1 MESIFC
7 PDSRAHVTS
16 WVGAG
21 VGKGAKCPSCVVV
34 QITAP
39 GPIPPPACVYCEE
52 KKNVFG
58 ITVCRNCS
66 QMPPDVIANLT
77 KGTPKPPLKTFR
89 TMLNGLGE
97 FFYEHI
103 CTAID
108 YRPAASEAEAVAAP
122 QDDSRVQKL
131 EILLEQRGKEVEHLT
146 QENQQLREQL
156 TRATAKTSPAKPA
169 GKQVPET
176 KPAPEVA
183 PELSQLSALGTL
195 LEKFDKQQAQTREV
209 SQENGVLSEQVRS
222 LTERLATEEA
232 LRAQAEAALQELSP
246 TGPAA
251 TTTPHLTHAHA
262 SGSSHET
269 AISLASVIPLLN
281 ELQVGDSRLNTKSLE
296 SFLSIVEL
304 GIRQPA
310 KAAQVRKAMK
320 TCVRVARLVGASKA
334 VTFFGQAIKR
344 KLEEDPEQCLR
355 LVHDLKRIYLKV
367 EKEEGSGGLMKE
379 ILLKLEGDS
388 TAFDGTVRV
397 IGYLSEV
404 LPPSQLTELTQAL
417 FHFLGNPSEETKEWL
432 DALSVIPLQWEEQYR
447 EKAVQGIRKL
457 MAAVIKMNFDAAC
470 LQLLQILNTYTHAD
484 PEPLFI
490 FISRASEALRSERPP
505 IHVQTLVTKLFIFL
519 QLEVSPE
526 MSKELDHKSFAA
538 LRVYFTSDTNRETV
552 ALLMCILM
560 ALEKSTHSGLTWLY
574 GDGKAGPVE
583 HALKLLRLMQESGTE
598 LVASAEVA
606 DKFFSSFTSVQGLTA
621 AESLVFIKAT
631 GHLCEA
637 KPTKAQAIVESLTD
651 MMSNAAAHPFVN
663 EIAQLSDINE
673 AKGHLVETRKL
684 LNTVRRFPTDAVL
697 PTARFLANTILQL
710 RKAGTTV
717 PILTRKLKMVLLDK
731 TNNLKQMLAAI
742 RPLMK
747 SEEAAPSLVLKMI
760 ELLPEQPDDQV
771 HLLSFV
777 GDLANSLASFALI
790 SNETAIHFCEDAVL
804 PCFATENVNLLV
816 MMHAQLQAAKTN
828 YLVEMLRNVKRKFTT
843 LDIYEQCM
851 LPSLQPDALRI
862 FDCARLEAKTIRL
875 EQMIKVDTS
884 SSYAFVDEGGIICCG
899 GSDSSGAKNAS
910 ASRAS
915 SVRPR
920 IGLLPTELHRKGGT
934 PPQHARR
941 PQLPRPPL
949 LLQVQRPLRLRRQ
962 FPARRQT

>member
-21 VGKGAKCPSCVVV
+21 AGKGAKCPSCVVV

-39 GPIPPPACVYCEE
+39 GPVNPPACVYCEE
-52 KKNVFG
+52 KKNVFN

-66 QMPPDVIANLT
+66 QMPPDVIATVT

-97 FFYEHI
+97 YFYEHL
-103 CTAID
+103 CTSID
-108 YRPAASEAEAVAAP
+108 YKPPPPEAVAVETA
-122 QDDSRVQKL
+122 QDDSQVQKL
-131 EILLEQRGKEVEHLT
+131 ELLLEQRGKEVEHLT
-146 QENQQLREQL
+146 QEIQQLRDQL
-156 TRATAKTSPAKPA
+156 TRATAKTTPSKPSA
-169 GKQVPET
+169 KQVPES
-176 KPAPEVA
+176 KSAPEVA
-183 PELSQLSALGTL
+183 PELSQLSALNSL
-195 LEKFDKQQAQTREV
+195 LEKFEKQQAQIQEV
-209 SQENGVLSEQVRS
+209 SRENGVLSEQVRALS
-222 LTERLATEEA
+222 ERLADEEA
-232 LRAQAEAALQELSP
+232 NRATAGFQGSVAAP
-246 TGPAA
+246 
-251 TTTPHLTHAHA
+251 PHVHHTSA
-262 SGSSHET
+262 SSYDT
-269 AISLASVIPLLN
+269 ALSLASVMPLLN
-281 ELQVGDSRLNTKSLE
+281 ELQLGDSRLNTKSTE
-296 SFLSIVEL
+296 SFLSIAEL
-304 GIRQPA
+304 GIREPA
-310 KAAQVRKAMK
+310 KVAHVRKAMK
-320 TCVRVARLVGASKA
+320 TCVRIARLVGASKA
-334 VTFFGQAIKR
+334 VTFFGQAIRR
-344 KLEEDPEQCLR
+344 KLDEDPEQCLS

-367 EKEEGSGGLMKE
+367 AKEEGSGGLMKE

-417 FHFLGNPSEETKEWL
+417 FLFLKTPTEETKEWL
-432 DALSVIPLQWEEQYR
+432 DALSAIPLQWEQQYR

-490 FISRASEALRSERPP
+490 FISRASEALGSEQPP

-538 LRVYFTSDTNRETV
+538 LRVYFTAEATRETV
-552 ALLMCILM
+552 ALIMCILI
-560 ALEKSTHSGLTWLY
+560 ALEKNTHSALTWLY

-583 HALKLLRLMQESGTE
+583 HSLKLLRLLQESGTE

-606 DKFFSSFTSVQGLTA
+606 DKFFTAFTSVQGLTA

-637 KPTKAQAIVESLTD
+637 KPMKAQIIIESLTD
-651 MMSNAAAHPFVN
+651 MMNNPAAHPFVN

-684 LNTVRRFPTDAVL
+684 LNTARRFPTDAVL
-697 PTARFLANTILQL
+697 PTARYLANIILQL
-710 RKAGTTV
+710 RKAGTKV
-717 PILTRKLKMVLLDK
+717 PILTRKLKLVLLDK
-731 TNNLKQMLAAI
+731 TNNLKQLLASV

-747 SEEAAPSLVLKMI
+747 SEDAAPSLVLKML
-760 ELLPEQPDDQV
+760 ELLPGQPDEQV

-777 GDLANSLASFALI
+777 GDLANTLAAAPVSL
-790 SNETAIHFCEDAVL
+790 ETAIHFCEDAVL

-816 MMHAQLQAAKTN
+816 MMHAQLQVGKQT
-828 YLVEMLRNVKRKFTT
+828 YLSEMLRNVKRKFST
-843 LDIYEQCM
+843 LDIYEQYM
-851 LPSLQPDALRI
+851 LPSLQPETLRI
-862 FDCARLEAKTIRL
+862 FDCSRLESKTIRL
-875 EQMIKVDTS
+875 EQPIKVDTS
-884 SSYAFVDEGGIICCG
+884 SSYAFVDDGGLVCCG
-899 GSDSSGAKNAS
+899 GSDSTGAKNAS

-915 SVRPR
+915 SVSPIQDCYQLSC
-920 IGLLPTELHRKGGT
+920 IGKVEILPNMRDARNYHGVLYYRSKGLYVFGGSSQPDVRRK
-934 PPQHARR
+934 
-941 PQLPRPPL
+941 
-949 LLQVQRPLRLRRQ
+949 
-962 FPARRQT
+962 F